1 MKAIYAG
8 ITAFFLL
15 FSSASWALTLQDAK
29 RQGLVGET
37 LSGYLAP
44 VNESAQAK
52 EFADKINQARL
63 EQYKKVAE
71 QNGLRTEDVAKMA
84 GKKLIDRAPSGE
96 YVKGINGLWLKK

>member
-1 MKAIYAG
+1 MKAFYAG

-15 FSSASWALTLQDAK
+15 FSSASWALTLQEAK

-44 VNESAQAK
+44 VRESPQAQS
-52 EFADKINQARL
+52 FADKINQARL

-71 QNGLRTEDVAKMA
+71 QNDLRTEDVAKMA
-84 GKKLIDRAPSGE
+84 GKKLVDRAQSGE
-96 YVKGINGLWLKK
+96 YVKGLNGLWLKK